1 MSSTL
6 QQVPEVELS
15 FAGPLAGERKTKIV
29 CTLGPASWTEEH
41 IRGLIVAGANV
52 FRLNFSH
59 SDHAW
64 HSRALGVI
72 RETAANLNQGVAVMQ
87 DLCGPKIRVS
97 RLRCPDYDVKLG
109 DTVCVTTEQHA
120 AGPNPPEFDIAST
133 YMALVDDVSIG
144 DRILLDDGR
153 IELEA
158 LSKQPNL
165 LVTRVT
171 RPGRI
176 TLGKGI
182 NLPGINLSTR
192 SMTHKDW
199 EDLEWG
205 ITHDV
210 DFVALSFVRH
220 PDDLVAVRDR
230 LDEAGSRTRLI
241 AKIERPEAIEHIEAI
256 LALADGLMVAR
267 GDLGLETEL
276 SRVPIL
282 QKRLIERC
290 RQANKPVITAT
301 QMLES
306 MVNASTPTRAE
317 ISDVANAIYDGTDA
331 IMLSA
336 ETATGQYPEEAVNV
350 LHKVAV
356 VTEADLAESSP
367 YYRRLSTTS
376 AATAIAEGAAIT
388 ARSLGARRVVV
399 YSQTGVTARLMAHYR
414 LPMPVVAVTNVL
426 TTYRQL
432 SLSFGIHPVY
442 MPDIVSMS
450 QLLEEMDQLVLA
462 RHWGEVGDTLV
473 LVSSLDGRDG
483 NTDTLHVHHVRS

>member
-1 MSSTL
+1 
-6 QQVPEVELS
+6 
-15 FAGPLAGERKTKIV
+15 
-29 CTLGPASWTEEH
+29 
-41 IRGLIVAGANV
+41 
-52 FRLNFSH
+52 
-59 SDHAW
+59 
-64 HSRALGVI
+64 
-72 RETAANLNQGVAVMQ
+72 
-87 DLCGPKIRVS
+87 
-97 RLRCPDYDVKLG
+97 
-109 DTVCVTTEQHA
+109 
-120 AGPNPPEFDIAST
+120 
-133 YMALVDDVSIG
+133 
-144 DRILLDDGR
+144 
-153 IELEA
+153 
-158 LSKQPNL
+158 
-165 LVTRVT
+165 
-171 RPGRI
+171 
-176 TLGKGI
+176 
-182 NLPGINLSTR
+182 LPGINLSTR

-199 EDLEWG
+199 DDLEWG

-276 SRVPIL
+276 SQVPIL

-350 LHKVAV
+350 LHKVAI
-356 VTEADLAESSP
+356 VTEADLAQSSP
-367 YYRRLSTTS
+367 DYRRVSTTS

-450 QLLEEMDQLVLA
+450 QLLEEMDHLVLA
-462 RHWGEVGDTLV
+462 RHWGEIGDTLV